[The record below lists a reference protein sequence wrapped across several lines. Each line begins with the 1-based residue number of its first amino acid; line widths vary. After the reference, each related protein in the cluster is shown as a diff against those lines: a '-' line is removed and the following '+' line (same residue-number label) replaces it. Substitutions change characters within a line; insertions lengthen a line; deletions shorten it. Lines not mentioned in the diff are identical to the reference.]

1 MSGSKK
7 NAVSTLSLHERRALV
22 DREDCDLP
30 LSWQA
35 WLLGLNRT
43 GLYYVPKP
51 LSEEELLLRRRI
63 DEINTDQPC
72 YGSRRIGAILARE
85 GLRASRK
92 RVQRLMRDMGILA
105 IYPGPKLSAGDE
117 SPKFPYLLR
126 GVDINHPNHTW
137 GSDIT
142 YIRLK
147 GGFMYLTV
155 FLDWYSRYVISW
167 SFSDSLSA
175 DFVVEALEDAFR
187 SARPMIIN
195 SDQGSQYTSN
205 QYVDRIRSEDSNI
218 RISMDGRG
226 RCMDNIFTE
235 RFWRSY
241 KQEEV
246 YLKDYESPRE
256 ARRSTAEYIDH
267 YNHRRP
273 HQALGYLTPW
283 EVYTGRGSKGVNIK

>member
-1 MSGSKK
+1 METTGR
-7 NAVSTLSLHERRALV
+7 LSLV
-22 DREDCDLP
+22 SKEDKLP
-30 LSWQA
+30 VSRQCE
-35 WLLGLNRT
+35 LLEVNRT
-43 GLYYVPKP
+43 SVYYKPAEPDRDLGNMIKNRIDYWHTKMPYLGVRKLRDKLQKEDHLPAGRKLIKRYMDEMGIYAMCPKP
-51 LSEEELLLRRRI
+51 NLS
-63 DEINTDQPC
+63 
-72 YGSRRIGAILARE
+72 
-85 GLRASRK
+85 K
-92 RVQRLMRDMGILA
+92 RNKQHK
-105 IYPGPKLSAGDE
+105 IY
-117 SPKFPYLLR
+117 PYLLR
-126 GVDINHPNHTW
+126 NLDIKRTNQVW
-137 GSDIT
+137 AVDIT
-142 YIRLK
+142 YIAMSR
-147 GGFMYLTV
+147 GHMYLTAII
-155 FLDWYSRYVISW
+155 DWYSRYIVGWELSDTLDTAPVLTALKMAISKYGKP
-167 SFSDSLSA
+167 
-175 DFVVEALEDAFR
+175 E
-187 SARPMIIN
+187 IIN

-283 EVYTGRGSKGVNIK
+283 EVYTGRRSKGVNIK

>member
-1 MSGSKK
+1 MNGSKK
-7 NAVSTLSLHERRALV
+7 NAVSTLSLNERRALI
-22 DREDCDLP
+22 DWESKDLP

-43 GLYYVPKP
+43 GLYYVPEP
-51 LSEEELLLRRRI
+51 LSKEELLLRRRI
-63 DEINTDQPC
+63 DEIHTDQPC
-72 YGSRRIGAILARE
+72 YGSRRIGAILSRE
-85 GLRASRK
+85 GLGASRK
-92 RVQRLMRDMGILA
+92 RVQRLMRDMGIIA
-105 IYPGPKLSAGDE
+105 IYPGPKLSVGDE

-142 YIRLK
+142 YVRLK

-175 DFVVEALEDAFR
+175 GFVVDALEDAFR
-187 SARPMIIN
+187 AARPTIIN
-195 SDQGSQYTSN
+195 SDQGSQYTSSH
-205 QYVDRIRSEDSNI
+205 YIERVRSEDGNI
-218 RISMDGRG
+218 KISMDGRG

-283 EVYTGRGSKGVNIK
+283 EVYTGGGGKKVNIK